1 MHLGVARKSIQPR
14 SQFQRRLIRIL
25 FPRQTTRFHIVP
37 RRRGHMARR
46 GLRKLLRHPSDLEF
60 GNPQHLGNVGESR
73 APLIRVEPADRCRM
87 ARSVAIENQIHHLV
101 TTVVRE
107 IDVNI
112 RQLLQLHPLR
122 IEEAPEIQ
130 LEAHRT
136 DRADPETV
144 ANQRICRAS
153 PRNPLDPALAA
164 TLQQFP
170 NNEEVFLVPHLGD
183 DAQFFLHLPPHAGRR
198 HRTVTSPHPL
208 SGQASE
214 KLARR

>member
-25 FPRQTTRFHIVP
+25 LPRQTTRFHIVP

-60 GNPQHLGNVGESR
+60 GNTQHLGDVSESR
-73 APLIRVEPADRCRM
+73 APLIRVEPADHRRM
-87 ARSVAIENQIHHLV
+87 VRTVAIKNQINHLV
-101 TTVVRE
+101 APVVRE
-107 IDVNI
+107 IDVDI

-136 DRADPETV
+136 HRTDPEAV
-144 ANQRICRAS
+144 ANQGICRAS

-170 NNEEVFLVPHLGD
+170 HYEEVFLVTHLGD
-183 DAQFFLHLPPHAGRR
+183 DAQFLFDLPPHAGRR